1 MKLPRAAAPAGRP
14 VAVLVAVLS
23 AALGRCH
30 ARLARQGDRGIVLRA
45 QEVKVYP
52 VSKVVA
58 LLKDM
63 QKELEKEA
71 DEDEEVYD
79 KMSCWCKTNDKEK
92 TQAVADAQ
100 ARVAQLETV
109 IEESTAR
116 SARLGTEIKGHEEDL
131 AKSKKSL
138 DEETAIREK
147 QAAEFN
153 TEEKLMLQNIRAL
166 DSAIAVLSKH
176 HASASLIDNG
186 EVAQAL
192 KLARS
197 MMQRHEMLLLDAI
210 TPEQRRLIMALP
222 QMGSRQE
229 PGPGTGYYGQQPT
242 FKQAYVPASSEV
254 FGILKQMK
262 ETFESNL
269 SETQK
274 DALSDAKA
282 FEELKAAK
290 EAEIQATTQALEQK
304 KVQLAE
310 TDEKH
315 AQATQD
321 IEDTKASL
329 SSDQQFL
336 LNLQESCALTDQE
349 WEERQKMRQEELTAV
364 AQAISV
370 LSSDEARDQFSK
382 SFNPSFLQEARRAQP
397 HGRGAGGAGARRQ
410 RVGAARRQQ
419 LANVSAGLAK
429 AAQKVHSPKL
439 LALSVAVRLDPLTK
453 VKEAI
458 NTLISELLDE
468 KQVETKKRDSCVEL
482 IHDNELQTEA
492 FTRDREGLES
502 QEAVLKAEISEAE
515 EAMKTLSAE
524 ITELHVQIKRAGED
538 REAENKDF
546 QTTIVDQQETQKL
559 LQKALQILKAV
570 YKPTVAAGGAAA
582 LAQQAPGGGE
592 DQPAPPPGFR
602 EYGQNRAGGGVVAM
616 IEQIISDAH
625 HMEEMATKDEQTAQ
639 QQYETFVKDTNTAVQ
654 DKQQSL
660 VNKGEV
666 HAKAKGKLIEV
677 EGAISESI
685 KELETLGN
693 TRATLRQDCDFLLKN
708 FDIRQEARDEEVEAL
723 REALAVLSGMKLE

>member
-1 MKLPRAAAPAGRP
+1 MKLPQATARAGRP

-23 AALGRCH
+23 VTLGRCH
-30 ARLARQGDRGIVLRA
+30 ARLAHQGDRGIVLRA
-45 QEVKVYP
+45 GEVKVYP
-52 VSKVVA
+52 ASKVVT

-71 DEDEEVYD
+71 EEDEEIYE
-79 KMSCWCKTNDKEK
+79 KMSCWCKTNDGEK

-116 SARLGTEIKGHEEDL
+116 SARLGIEIKGHEEDL
-131 AKSKKSL
+131 AKSQKSL

-153 TEEKLMLQNIRAL
+153 GEEKLMLQNIRAL
-166 DSAIAVLSKH
+166 DQAIAVLSKH
-176 HASASLIDNG
+176 HGAASASLIDSG

-192 KLARS
+192 RLARS
-197 MMQRHEMLLLDAI
+197 LMQSHEMMLLDAI
-210 TPEQRRLIMALP
+210 SPEQRRLIMALP
-222 QMGSRQE
+222 QLGSREE
-229 PGPGTGYYGQQPT
+229 PGPGTGYYGHQPT

-262 ETFESNL
+262 ETFEANL

-274 DALSDAKA
+274 DALKDARA
-282 FEELKAAK
+282 FEELKSAK
-290 EAEIQATTQALEQK
+290 EAEIQATTQALQQK

-336 LNLQESCALTDQE
+336 LNLQESCAMTDQE

-370 LSSDEARDQFSK
+370 LSSDESRDQFSK
-382 SFNPSFLQEARRAQP
+382 TFNPSLLQEARRAAP
-397 HGRGAGGAGARRQ
+397 HGHGAG
-410 RVGAARRQQ
+410 GAARRQR
-419 LANVSAGLAK
+419 LANVSAGLAR

-439 LALSVAVRLDPLTK
+439 LALSTAVRLDPLTK

-458 NTLISELLDE
+458 NTLISEMLDE
-468 KQVETKKRDSCVEL
+468 KEVETKKRDSCVGMM
-482 IHDNELQTEA
+482 HDNELQTET
-492 FTRDREGLES
+492 FTRDKEGLES
-502 QEAVLKAEISEAE
+502 QEASLKAEISEVE
-515 EAMKTLSAE
+515 EAMKTLTTE
-524 ITELHVQIKRAGED
+524 IAELHVQIKRAGED

-546 QTTIVDQQETQKL
+546 QTTIFDQQETQKL
-559 LQKALQILKAV
+559 LLKALQILKAV
-570 YKPTVAAGGAAA
+570 YKPVVVGGAAA

-592 DQPAPPPGFR
+592 DQPAPPPGFSG
-602 EYGQNRAGGGVVAM
+602 YGQNRAGGGVVAM

-639 QQYETFVKDTNTAVQ
+639 QQYETFVKDTNTAVHE
-654 DKQQSL
+654 KQQGL

-666 HAKAKGKLIEV
+666 QAKAKGKLLEV
-677 EGAISESI
+677 EGSI
-685 KELETLGN
+685 KESASELETLGN
-693 TRATLRQDCDFLLKN
+693 TLTTLRQDCDFLLRN

>member
-1 MKLPRAAAPAGRP
+1 MKLPRATAPSGRP
-14 VAVLVAVLS
+14 ATVLVAALF
-23 AALGRCH
+23 ATLGRCH

-45 QEVKVYP
+45 GEVKVYP
-52 VSKVVA
+52 VSKVVT

-71 DEDEEVYD
+71 EEDEEVYD
-79 KMSCWCKTNDKEK
+79 KMSCWCTTNDKEK

-131 AKSKKSL
+131 AKSQKSL

-153 TEEKLMLQNIRAL
+153 GEEKLMLQNIRAL
-166 DSAIAVLSKH
+166 DQAIAVLSKH

-186 EVAQAL
+186 EVAQAVR
-192 KLARS
+192 LARS
-197 MMQRHEMLLLDAI
+197 MMQSHEMMLLDAI
-210 TPEQRRLIMALP
+210 SPEQRRLIMALP
-222 QMGSRQE
+222 QLGSRQE
-229 PGPGTGYYGQQPT
+229 PGPGTGYLGQQPT

-262 ETFESNL
+262 ETFEANL
-269 SETQK
+269 SEEQK
-274 DALSDAKA
+274 DAMRDAKA
-282 FEELKAAK
+282 FEELKSAK
-290 EAEIQATTQALEQK
+290 EAEIQATTQALQEK
-304 KVQLAE
+304 KVQRAE
-310 TDEKH
+310 TDEKL
-315 AQATQD
+315 AQAKQD

-349 WEERQKMRQEELTAV
+349 WEERQKMRQEELMAV

-370 LSSDEARDQFSK
+370 LSSDEARDQFSRT
-382 SFNPSFLQEARRAQP
+382 FNPSLLQEASRAAP
-397 HGRGAGGAGARRQ
+397 RGRGAGGADARRQ
-410 RVGAARRQQ
+410 RASAARRQR

-429 AAQKVHSPKL
+429 AAQRVHSPQL
-439 LALSVAVRLDPLTK
+439 LALSTAVRLDPLTK

-468 KQVETKKRDSCVEL
+468 KEVETKKRDSCVEM

-492 FTRDREGLES
+492 FTRDRQALES
-502 QEAVLKAEISEAE
+502 EEASLKAELSEVE
-515 EAMKTLSAE
+515 EAMKTLTTE
-524 ITELHVQIKRAGED
+524 IAELHVQIKRAGED

-546 QTTIVDQQETQKL
+546 QATILDQQETQKL
-559 LQKALQILKAV
+559 LQKALQILRAV
-570 YKPTVAAGGAAA
+570 YKQPTVVGEAAA

-592 DQPAPPPGFR
+592 DQPAPPPGFS

-616 IEQIISDAH
+616 IEQIISDAR

-639 QQYETFVKDTNTAVQ
+639 QQYETFVKDTNVAVQ
-654 DKQQSL
+654 EKQQGL

-666 HAKAKGKLIEV
+666 QAKAKGKLLEV
-677 EGAISESI
+677 EGSISESAR
-685 KELETLGN
+685 ELETLGN
-693 TRATLRQDCDFLLKN
+693 TLTTLKQDCDFLLRN
-708 FDIRQEARDEEVEAL
+708 FDVRQEARDEEVEAL